1 MPEDIRLNS
10 LDRHFGSFIMRESG
24 SVSPLV
30 GIVASLV
37 SSALAN
43 ASVCLNLEDIAGK
56 NMLIDGDDVSFPQ
69 LDELRETLKDSA
81 AVGCPGEYRPLILDS
96 SDRLY
101 LYRYWKYEH
110 DVARVILEKAAQS
123 ICLPDPAVL
132 IAEIR
137 ELFPTPQD
145 GIDWQ
150 LVAVMAAL
158 RKRFCVIS
166 GGPGTGKTS
175 TVAKIIALLLRLAG
189 DKTPRIALAAP
200 TGKAVARLKESLGKM
215 KEELNCD
222 EVIGGG
228 FPDVSTIHR
237 LLGSIPRSSRFRFSQ
252 ENPLPFDAVIVDEA
266 SMVDLPL
273 MAKLVVGLKPE
284 SRLILL
290 GDRDQL
296 ASVEAGAVLGDI
308 CGSGRNQAFSADF
321 SSNFA
326 AVTGSD
332 IPEDIPC
339 QNLPPLTDSVVVLRK
354 NYRFGDE
361 SGIGALSR
369 LINEG
374 AGVEAMELLA
384 SGACGDLTWHDLPS
398 PEGFAKAIT
407 NAILDGFGAYLE
419 ADEPVEALRRF
430 EKFRVFCAVRKG
442 AYGAEAVNRL
452 AEEILARRGLI
463 NPRNRWY
470 RGRPIMITANDYNL
484 KLFNGDIGIIFPDAS
499 RDGGAIAHFSTLDG
513 ETRAVSPLRL
523 PEHET
528 VYAMTVHKSQGSEFE
543 KILLLLPPHDSAIMT
558 RELIYTGVT
567 RARRSAEVWGQ
578 KKLFISSVER
588 VIERKSGLAET
599 LWEKT

>member
-24 SVSPLV
+24 AASPFV

-81 AVGCPGEYRPLILDS
+81 AVGSPGEYRPLILDS

-110 DVARVILEKAAQS
+110 DVARVILEKTAQP

-132 IAEIR
+132 LAEIR

-158 RKRFCVIS
+158 QKRFCVIS

-175 TVAKIIALLLRLAG
+175 TVAKIIALLLRLSG

-215 KEELNCD
+215 KEELNC
-222 EVIGGG
+222 GGG

-252 ENPLPFDAVIVDEA
+252 ENPLSFDAVIVDEA
-266 SMVDLPL
+266 SMVDLSL
-273 MAKLVVGLKPE
+273 MAKLVVALKPE

-308 CGSGRNQAFSADF
+308 CGSGRSQAFSADF
-321 SSNFA
+321 RSNFA
-326 AVTGSD
+326 AVTGAD
-332 IPEDIPC
+332 IPEDTSC
-339 QNLPPLTDSVVVLRK
+339 RDLPPLADSVVVLRK

-361 SGIGALSR
+361 SGIGSLSR

-374 AGVEAMELLA
+374 SGVEAMELLA
-384 SGACGDLTWHDLPS
+384 SGACGDLSWRDLPP
-398 PEGFAKAIT
+398 PEGFTKAIT

-419 ADEPVEALRRF
+419 ADEPAEALRRF
-430 EKFRVFCAVRKG
+430 GKFRVFCAVRKG
-442 AYGAEAVNRL
+442 AYGVEAINRL
-452 AEEILARRGLI
+452 AEEILARRGLV

-499 RDGGAIAHFSTLDG
+499 GDGGAFAHFSTLDG
-513 ETRAVSPLRL
+513 ETRVVSPLRL

-558 RELIYTGVT
+558 RELVYTGIT
-567 RARRSAEVWGQ
+567 RARRSAEVWGE

-588 VIERKSGLAET
+588 VIERKSGLAEA
-599 LWEKT
+599 LWGKT